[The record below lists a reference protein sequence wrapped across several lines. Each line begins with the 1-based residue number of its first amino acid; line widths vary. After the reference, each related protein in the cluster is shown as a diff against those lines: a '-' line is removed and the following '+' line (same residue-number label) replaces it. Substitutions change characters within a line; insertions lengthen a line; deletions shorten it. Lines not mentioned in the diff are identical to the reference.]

1 LGGPTI
7 SQPSPAQLLWISLS
21 VLVAGLGLSALAI
34 SAIDHS
40 VVPAPTAIVVGLIA
54 LHIASHAV
62 PGRLHALRGS
72 VESFFLDDVLL
83 VPLLLALSPW
93 QLLASASAATLAGSL
108 LVRRTPAKAIF
119 NWGQYLIAVVAGMAM
134 FQLVAGPI
142 SDEIHL
148 RTIAA
153 AVVGA
158 LGITVVSRLA
168 VSMMIT
174 VATGAPRSI
183 IVRIPLADIVTWL
196 GAAILGASAAVLTL
210 TYAWGF
216 LPALLL
222 VGLVQRAYTAQMKD
236 AAARTQA
243 ERLQEATAELRGT
256 QEKRAITS
264 SLVASACDLVG
275 ARRVRIM
282 SVDQQLPPGALA
294 AKMPSGQFLV
304 AEGRIGP
311 GHWTAQERETLIALA
326 GVADD
331 AFRAADLIARL
342 QDVTDAQTEG
352 ILSID
357 VDGIVTFANPAT
369 GSMLRLEDANSIVG
383 QPIDDVCSLRVRRKP
398 LDLVQMTR
406 DGGVVQDADATLHAA
421 AGNRIEVAY
430 SFNTIGGPVDDLHT
444 PEGAVLVVRD
454 VTERRAFQEALTY
467 RAMHDELTGLPNRR
481 SFLDR
486 LDELLA
492 QSVAGDQ
499 HHVVIFVDLDRFK
512 LVNDSFGHLVGDQ
525 LLIQMSDRLLRAVP
539 DSNVIARL
547 SGDEFVVLIEDL
559 DDRGRLEQLADTMLD
574 RLRQSYLIDGHSVQV
589 TVSIGIA
596 VTDPGQTRDDVMLAA
611 DAAAYAAKSA
621 GRNCIR
627 FATQELVDASRV
639 RLELE
644 AQLRDAIDNGGLSLR
659 FQPIVDTK
667 TQALSGVEAL
677 VRWERDG
684 ETVPPGEFI
693 PLAEDSGLIVYVGRW
708 VLDEAC
714 RVTQRWNQTHPER
727 RPVMVSVNLSALQ
740 LVQPGLAQEVAAT
753 LEETGLPPWQ
763 LSLEITETALL
774 ADVDVNLATLQE
786 LRDIGVQV
794 CVDDF
799 GTGYSSLAYL
809 RTLPVDVVK
818 LDRAF
823 IAGLGKDPVDTQIV
837 AAVLRLCKA
846 LGRRIVAEGVETELQ
861 RQTLSRMGCPYM
873 QGFLIARPMRTEA
886 FEAYW
891 ASLNGNSPNGD
902 SPPAEL
908 PAAVER

>member
-1 LGGPTI
+1 MWCLLIARLPTDRVDT
-7 SQPSPAQLLWISLS
+7 SPA
-21 VLVAGLGLSALAI
+21 VLVGIAVLLILAQ
-34 SAIDHS
+34 
-40 VVPAPTAIVVGLIA
+40 TL
-54 LHIASHAV
+54 
-62 PGRLHALRGS
+62 PGRLRASGGS
-72 VESFFLDDVLL
+72 VESLNLDEVLI
-83 VPLLLALSPW
+83 VPMLLAFAPLEMA
-93 QLLASASAATLAGSL
+93 LTTLVATTAGSIA
-108 LVRRTPAKAIF
+108 VRRAPEKAIF
-119 NWGQYLIAVVAGMAM
+119 TIGEYLIALACGLMTFHLLAGPRHDEINLRTMGAVVAAGV
-134 FQLVAGPI
+134 LVAALTHIAVAAMIAYVTDAP
-142 SDEIHL
+142 L
-148 RTIAA
+148 RSTIK
-153 AVVGA
+153 V
-158 LGITVVSRLA
+158 
-168 VSMMIT
+168 
-174 VATGAPRSI
+174 PRSHL
-183 IVRIPLADIVTWL
+183 LAWV
-196 GAAILGASAAVLTL
+196 GAAILGASCSALTFTL
-210 TYAWGF
+210 SWGF
-216 LPALLL
+216 IPALLL
-222 VGLVQRAYTAQMKD
+222 VAFIQRAYSAQLRES
-236 AAARTQA
+236 AGRIQA
-243 ERLQEATAELRGT
+243 ERLQHATAELRAT
-256 QEKRAITS
+256 QEKPAITS
-264 SLVASACDLVG
+264 SLVASTCDLIG

-282 SVDQQLPPGALA
+282 AADDTLPPGSLA
-294 AKMPSGQFLV
+294 APMPSGQVLV
-304 AEGRIGP
+304 AEGRLGP
-311 GHWTAQERETLIALA
+311 GHWTAQERETLISLA
-326 GVADD
+326 GVAND
-331 AFRAADLIARL
+331 ALKAADLIARL

-357 VDGIVTFANPAT
+357 GGGLVTFANPAA
-369 GSMLRLEDANSIVG
+369 GSMLRLEEHSSIAG
-383 QPIDDVCSLRVRRKP
+383 KPIDDVLSLRVRRKP
-398 LDLVQMTR
+398 LDLVEMMR
-406 DGGVVQDADATLHAA
+406 DGVTVQDADATLHAA
-421 AGNRIEVAY
+421 AGNRTEIAY
-430 SFNTIGGPVDDLHT
+430 SFNPIGNRVDAGEES
-444 PEGAVLVVRD
+444 EGAVLVVRD

-539 DSNVIARL
+539 DSNIIARL
-547 SGDEFVVLIEDL
+547 SGDEFVVLIEDI
-559 DDRGRLEQLADTMLD
+559 DDRGRLEQLAETVLD

-677 VRWERDG
+677 VRWERGG
-684 ETVPPGEFI
+684 ETVPPAEFI

-708 VLDEAC
+708 VLEEAC
-714 RVTQRWNQTHPER
+714 RVTRRWNQTHPER
-727 RPVMVSVNLSALQ
+727 PPVMVSVNLSALQ

>member
-1 LGGPTI
+1 MG
-7 SQPSPAQLLWISLS
+7 
-21 VLVAGLGLSALAI
+21 
-34 SAIDHS
+34 
-40 VVPAPTAIVVGLIA
+40 
-54 LHIASHAV
+54 
-62 PGRLHALRGS
+62 GS
-72 VESFFLDDVLL
+72 VQELNVDEVLL
-83 VPLLLALSPW
+83 VPLFVALAPIEVAALAAIASLLESLRLRRSFEKATFNCG
-93 QLLASASAATLAGSL
+93 QLLVT
-108 LVRRTPAKAIF
+108 TM
-119 NWGQYLIAVVAGMAM
+119 AGMAVTG
-134 FQLVAGPI
+134 LLSGGANADLDAPA
-142 SDEIHL
+142 L
-148 RTIAA
+148 AA
-153 AVVGA
+153 AMVGT
-158 LGITVVSRLA
+158 LTHGVLSPIIVL
-168 VSMMIT
+168 SM
-174 VATGAPRSI
+174 VAFATGRSYRET
-183 IVRIPLADIVTWL
+183 VRIPRQRALAL
-196 GAAILGASAAVLTL
+196 AGAVILGGSGTVLAYYYT
-210 TYAWGF
+210 WGI
-216 LPALLL
+216 LLAIALILL
-222 VGLVQRAYTAQMKD
+222 VQQAYLAQVQEGV
-236 AAARTQA
+236 ARIQA
-243 ERLQEATAELRGT
+243 ERLQHATAELRAT
-256 QEKRAITS
+256 HEKPAITS

-275 ARRVRIM
+275 ARRVRITAA
-282 SVDQQLPPGALA
+282 DDALTTGALSA
-294 AKMPSGQFLV
+294 PMPSGQVLV
-304 AEGRIGP
+304 AEGRLGP
-311 GHWTAQERETLIALA
+311 GHWTAQERETLISLA

-331 AFRAADLIARL
+331 AFKAADLIARL

-357 VDGIVTFANPAT
+357 GEGTVTFANPAA
-369 GSMLRLEDANSIVG
+369 GAMLRLEKHTSIVG
-383 QPIDDVCSLRVRRKP
+383 KPIDDVCSLRVNRKP
-398 LDLVQMTR
+398 LDLVLMMR
-406 DGGVVQDADATLHAA
+406 DGGTVQDADATLHAA
-421 AGNRIEVAY
+421 AAGNRTEVAY
-430 SFNTIGGPVDDLHT
+430 SFSPIGGPADAGEQS
-444 PEGAVLVVRD
+444 EGAVLVVRD

-492 QSVAGDQ
+492 RSINASQ
-499 HHVVIFVDLDRFK
+499 HHAVIFVDLDRFK

-539 DSNVIARL
+539 DANVIARL
-547 SGDEFVVLIEDL
+547 SGDEFVILIEDA
-559 DDRGRLEQLADTMLD
+559 DDRHHLEQVSDRTLD

-677 VRWERDG
+677 VRWERNG
-684 ETVPPGEFI
+684 VTVPPGEFI

-708 VLDEAC
+708 VLQEAC
-714 RVTQRWNQTHPER
+714 QVTQRWNTMHPER
-727 RPVMVSVNLSALQ
+727 PPVMVSVNLSALQ
-740 LVQPGLAQEVAAT
+740 LVQPGLATEIAAT
-753 LEETGLPPWQ
+753 LEQTGLPPCQ
-763 LSLEITETALL
+763 LSVEITETALL

-786 LRDIGVQV
+786 LRDIGVTV

-809 RTLPVDVVK
+809 RQLPIDVVK

-873 QGFLIARPMRTEA
+873 QGFLIARPMRTGA
-886 FEAYW
+886 FEEYW
-891 ASLNGNSPNGD
+891 ESLNGNGSNASGSNGD
-902 SPPAEL
+902 TSHQEVR
-908 PAAVER
+908 AAVDG

>member
-1 LGGPTI
+1 MLAVGIVHVLVESPQVDLPTPALVIFSAALVLVHVAPRRLQATGG
-7 SQPSPAQLLWISLS
+7 SADNFVVDEVVLLPLLISLPPLQVAAIAGAACLVQNVFRLKAS
-21 VLVAGLGLSALAI
+21 PVKLIFNFGQYILATAGASAITAVLSGGARPDLDPRVLAAGAAGTYFFAIFSPLLVQVMVAFATGASYRSALRLPRQRAQT
-34 SAIDHS
+34 SPG
-40 VVPAPTAIVVGLIA
+40 VIVLG
-54 LHIASHAV
+54 AS
-62 PGRLHALRGS
+62 GT
-72 VESFFLDDVLL
+72 VLAYYYTWG
-83 VPLLLALSPW
+83 VLLAL
-93 QLLASASAATLAGSL
+93 A
-108 LVRRTPAKAIF
+108 
-119 NWGQYLIAVVAGMAM
+119 LI
-134 FQLVAGPI
+134 L
-142 SDEIHL
+142 
-148 RTIAA
+148 
-153 AVVGA
+153 
-158 LGITVVSRLA
+158 
-168 VSMMIT
+168 
-174 VATGAPRSI
+174 
-183 IVRIPLADIVTWL
+183 
-196 GAAILGASAAVLTL
+196 
-210 TYAWGF
+210 
-216 LPALLL
+216 
-222 VGLVQRAYTAQMKD
+222 LVQRAYFAQVQEG
-236 AAARTQA
+236 AARIQA
-243 ERLQEATAELRGT
+243 ERLQEATAELRAT
-256 QEKRAITS
+256 QEKPAITS

-275 ARRVRIM
+275 ARRVHIM
-282 SVDQQLPPGALA
+282 ASVETLPAGALA
-294 AKMPSGQFLV
+294 APMPSGQLLV
-304 AEGRIGP
+304 AEGRLGSA

-331 AFRAADLIARL
+331 AFKAADLIARL

-357 VDGIVTFANPAT
+357 GDGLVTFANPAA
-369 GSMLRLEDANSIVG
+369 GAMLRLEEHTSIVG
-383 QPIDDVCSLRVRRKP
+383 KPIEDVCSMRVSRKP
-398 LDLVQMTR
+398 LDLVRMMR
-406 DGGVVQDADATLHAA
+406 DGGTVQDADATLHAA
-421 AGNRIEVAY
+421 VGNRTEVAY
-430 SFNTIGGPVDDLHT
+430 SFSPIGGPVHDGERS
-444 PEGAVLVVRD
+444 EGAVLVVRD

-486 LDELLA
+486 LDELL
-492 QSVAGDQ
+492 SRSLNSTQ
-499 HHVVIFVDLDRFK
+499 HHAVIFVDLDRFK

-539 DSNVIARL
+539 DANIIARL
-547 SGDEFVVLIEDL
+547 SGDEFVILIEDA
-559 DDRGRLEQLADTMLD
+559 DDRRRLEQVTDATLD

-627 FATQELVDASRV
+627 FATEELVDASRV

-677 VRWERDG
+677 VRWERNG
-684 ETVPPGEFI
+684 VTVPPGEFI

-708 VLDEAC
+708 VLQEAC
-714 RVTQRWNQTHPER
+714 EVTQRWNSTHPER
-727 RPVMVSVNLSALQ
+727 PPVTVSINLSALQ
-740 LVQPGLAQEVAAT
+740 LVQPGLATEIAAT
-753 LEETGLPPWQ
+753 LEQTGLPPCH
-763 LSLEITETALL
+763 LSVEITETALL

-786 LRDIGVQV
+786 LRDIGVRV

-809 RTLPVDVVK
+809 RQLPVDVVK

-886 FEAYW
+886 FEDYW
-891 ASLNGNSPNGD
+891 ESLNSNG
-902 SPPAEL
+902 SGANGAPKEA
-908 PAAVER
+908 PAAVDG

>member
-1 LGGPTI
+1 MTLFAGL
-7 SQPSPAQLLWISLS
+7 AAAWLVQLLVEPPQVGLPTLAVVIFA
-21 VLVAGLGLSALAI
+21 AGLILT
-34 SAIDHS
+34 H
-40 VVPAPTAIVVGLIA
+40 VRPR
-54 LHIASHAV
+54 
-62 PGRLHALRGS
+62 RLQTMGGS
-72 VESFFLDDVLL
+72 VQEVVIDEVLL
-83 VPLLLALSPW
+83 VPLFVALAPIEVAALAAIASLSESLRLRRNFERTTFNCG
-93 QLLASASAATLAGSL
+93 QLLVT
-108 LVRRTPAKAIF
+108 TM
-119 NWGQYLIAVVAGMAM
+119 AGMAVTG
-134 FQLVAGPI
+134 LLSGGANADLDAAV
-142 SDEIHL
+142 L
-148 RTIAA
+148 AA
-153 AVVGA
+153 AMVG
-158 LGITVVSRLA
+158 TLA
-168 VSMMIT
+168 HAVLSPIIVLSM
-174 VATGAPRSI
+174 VAFATGRSYRET
-183 IVRIPLADIVTWL
+183 VRIPRQRALALPGAVVL
-196 GAAILGASAAVLTL
+196 GGSGTVLAYYYSWGVALAI
-210 TYAWGF
+210 
-216 LPALLL
+216 ALIL
-222 VGLVQRAYTAQMKD
+222 LVQRAYFAQVQEGV
-236 AAARTQA
+236 ARIQA
-243 ERLQEATAELRGT
+243 ERLQHATAELRAT
-256 QEKRAITS
+256 QEKPAITS
-264 SLVASACDLVG
+264 SLVASACDLIG

-282 SVDQQLPPGALA
+282 AADGKPPPAALA
-294 AKMPSGQFLV
+294 APMPSGQILV
-304 AEGRIGP
+304 AEGRLGP

-331 AFRAADLIARL
+331 AFKAADLIARL

-357 VDGIVTFANPAT
+357 GAGIVTFANPAA
-369 GSMLRLEDANSIVG
+369 GAMLRLEEHSSIVG
-383 QPIDDVCSLRVRRKP
+383 KPIDDVCSLRVSRKP
-398 LDLVQMTR
+398 LDLVLMMR
-406 DGGVVQDADATLHAA
+406 DGGTVQDADATLHAA
-421 AGNRIEVAY
+421 AGIRTEVAY
-430 SFNTIGGPVDDLHT
+430 SFSPIAGPAHEGEQS
-444 PEGAVLVVRD
+444 EGAVLVVRD

-492 QSVAGDQ
+492 RSINSSQ
-499 HHVVIFVDLDRFK
+499 HHAVIFVDLDRFK

-539 DSNVIARL
+539 DANIIARL
-547 SGDEFVVLIEDL
+547 SGDEFVILIEDA
-559 DDRGRLEQLADTMLD
+559 DDRRHLEQLTDATLD
-574 RLRQSYLIDGHSVQV
+574 GLRQSYLIDGHSLQV

-677 VRWERDG
+677 VRWERNG
-684 ETVPPGEFI
+684 VTVPPGDFI

-708 VLDEAC
+708 VLQEAC
-714 RVTQRWNQTHPER
+714 RVTQRWNTTHPER
-727 RPVMVSVNLSALQ
+727 PPVMVSINLSALQ
-740 LVQPGLAQEVAAT
+740 LVQPGLATEIAAT
-753 LEETGLPPWQ
+753 LEQTGLPPCQ
-763 LSLEITETALL
+763 LSVEITETALL

-786 LRDIGVQV
+786 LRDIGVRV

-809 RTLPVDVVK
+809 RQLPVDVVK

-886 FEAYW
+886 FEEYW
-891 ASLNGNSPNGD
+891 ESLNGSGSNGD
-902 SPPAEL
+902 DAHEEVR
-908 PAAVER
+908 AAVDG